1 MVFLP
6 SFFFRRQ
13 RNLLNSMIAI
23 VRHYSVLPNRHVSDL
38 LRPVLESQGIK
49 EIADRPFN
57 ILSFGDFFLAR
68 DVLAT

>member
-1 MVFLP
+1 
-6 SFFFRRQ
+6 
-13 RNLLNSMIAI
+13 MIAI